1 MCAVWEP
8 RFRQVIE
15 ENFIHSSTIV
25 IHYKKKG
32 RKKQKKLETQIVEK
46 ISSPVEYGL
55 LIASIF
61 ETNARKALLIA

>member
-1 MCAVWEP
+1 MCAGWEP
-8 RFRQVIE
+8 RFRQIIE
-15 ENFIHSSTIV
+15 ENFIHRSMVV